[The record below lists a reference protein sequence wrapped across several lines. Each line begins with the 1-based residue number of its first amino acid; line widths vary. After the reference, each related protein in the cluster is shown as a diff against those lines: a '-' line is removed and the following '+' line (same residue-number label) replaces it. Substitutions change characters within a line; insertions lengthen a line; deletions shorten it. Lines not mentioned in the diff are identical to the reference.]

1 MRQAEFDRE
10 QVLRSALKA
19 FLNKGYGKTSMQDL
33 TKATGLHPG
42 SIYCAFGNKRGL
54 LVAAVEQYKEDR
66 DAQFAATFPANAPVL
81 PCLKRYLDELV
92 NECHSCDSSRAC
104 FLVKA
109 LNEMADQDAELQAE
123 LSTSLE
129 SWQAA
134 LEAQI
139 QRAKDRGELAADK
152 NPQVLARYLV
162 MGIYGLRT
170 YAQTHPQREVL
181 QQLADQLYL
190 SICQ

>member
-1 MRQAEFDRE
+1 
-10 QVLRSALKA
+10 
-19 FLNKGYGKTSMQDL
+19 
-33 TKATGLHPG
+33 
-42 SIYCAFGNKRGL
+42 
-54 LVAAVEQYKEDR
+54 
-66 DAQFAATFPANAPVL
+66 
-81 PCLKRYLDELV
+81 
-92 NECHSCDSSRAC
+92 
-104 FLVKA
+104 
-109 LNEMADQDAELQAE
+109 MADQDAELQAE

-139 QRAKDRGELAADK
+139 QRAQSQGELATDK
-152 NPQVLARYLV
+152 NPEVLARYLV